1 MKKFFQKVFNW
12 ELWPFDLIYAP
23 VFIVWLYYSI
33 RARSLY
39 FFTPSNPTLIFGGF
53 EAGGKMEMY
62 RQLPDGSY
70 PKTILITPSQTVDS
84 IKKEINA
91 NGLNYPFVAKPD
103 EAMQGVLF
111 RVIE

>member
-1 MKKFFQKVFNW
+1 MKNFFQKVINW

-23 VFIVWLYYSI
+23 LSVIWLYYSI
-33 RARSLY
+33 KARSLY

-53 EAGGKMEMY
+53 EAGSKMDMH
-62 RQLPDGSY
+62 RQLPAGSY
-70 PKTILITPSQTVDS
+70 PKTILIKPSETIDDV
-84 IKKEINA
+84 KKEIKT
-91 NGLNYPFVAKPD
+91 NGFDYPFVAKPD

>member
-23 VFIVWLYYSI
+23 VGIVWLYYSI
-33 RARSLY
+33 KARSLY

-62 RQLPDGSY
+62 QQLPDGSY

-91 NGLNYPFVAKPD
+91 NGLII
-103 EAMQGVLF
+103 LL
-111 RVIE
+111 